1 MGLTDDQPTPEAAV
15 IGTRQLP
22 RPNRQRASIA
32 CLHCRNRKIRCD
44 VSRRGYPCANCR
56 LDDTECEVVGRS
68 SSRLS
73 QYDADYMGVFFP
85 DRDLSTRRN
94 RNFNRRF
101 SIMRG
106 EYASFGA
113 PRRYYGI
120 FYVDYT
126 HNTI

>member
-68 SSRLS
+68 SSR
-73 QYDADYMGVFFP
+73 YAFIDAVFLCHA
-85 DRDLSTRRN
+85 D
-94 RNFNRRF
+94 
-101 SIMRG
+101 
-106 EYASFGA
+106 
-113 PRRYYGI
+113 
-120 FYVDYT
+120 
-126 HNTI
+126 H